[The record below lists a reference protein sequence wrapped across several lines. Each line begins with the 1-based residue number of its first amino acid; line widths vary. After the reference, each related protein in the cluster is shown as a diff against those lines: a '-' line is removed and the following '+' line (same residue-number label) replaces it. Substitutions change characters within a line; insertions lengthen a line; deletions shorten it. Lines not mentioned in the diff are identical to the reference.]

1 MYSLKQ
7 VTSCAVALAAA
18 VLSLANSTVARPHTV
33 SLIQARYINDSSPV
47 KDAYDYVI
55 VGGGTSGLTVAD
67 RLTEHGK
74 ATVLVIENGPLP
86 NSDAVTEVRGGMGA
100 FGSPYFYKIQSAPQI
115 ELHNA
120 SYPVLIG
127 NAVGGSSAVNAMM
140 TVRGTSEDYDRW
152 GQLFRGGGSGRASP
166 WGWDGLLPY
175 FKRAVT
181 FTEPGPAVR
190 DAVNITYDP
199 SYWGDSSTVFAGWPS
214 YQYPGLVPQIE
225 AFREMPGVEFPPDS
239 GSGRAGV
246 YWHPSFMDPRKVQ
259 RSYARTGH
267 YDGINRT
274 TYDLVYNSK
283 VTKLNIEDLK
293 ATGVVFQTAVK
304 NETRMVTVKA
314 RKEVILAAGAVH
326 TPQILQLSGVGPA
339 KQLEEAGIE
348 TVVDLPGVGQNFQDH
363 PMLGMAIMLRN
374 FTVHPSPMDLLTN
387 HNFSDWAKATWAK
400 NRTGPYSIGIGNV
413 AAWLGMP
420 VVSPDRY
427 ETIASKLEAQ
437 DHAAYLPP
445 DTDPTVIAGYKAQM
459 SALANSIRSPNTA
472 FYSSSLSGSNVPIGM
487 SVLLHPLSRG
497 SVRLNA
503 AAPATSEPIV
513 DYRTLS
519 NPLDLEILTEFVRF
533 TRAYHF
539 NTSLADY
546 GPEELMPGPDVTS
559 DEDLA
564 DFIRRSVS
572 PSEYHPSG
580 TAAMLPRELGGVV
593 DEELKVYGVRGLRVI
608 DASVMPTLPGANTCQ
623 TVYAIA
629 EKVSDD

>member
-1 MYSLKQ
+1 MHSLKQ
-7 VTSCAVALAAA
+7 VTSCAVALAVAA
-18 VLSLANSTVARPHTV
+18 LSLASSVNASPYNGR
-33 SLIQARYINDSSPV
+33 LLQARYINDSSLV

-67 RLTEHGK
+67 RLTEDGK

-86 NSDAVTEVRGGMGA
+86 DSAAVTEVRGGFGA
-100 FGSPYFYKIQSAPQI
+100 FSSPYFYRIQSAPQP

-120 SYPVLIG
+120 SYPVLVG

-140 TVRGTSEDYDRW
+140 TVRGTAEDYDRW
-152 GQLFRGGGSGRASP
+152 GLLYRGGGSGRASP

-175 FKRAVT
+175 FKKAVA
-181 FTEPGPAVR
+181 FTEPDPAVR
-190 DAVNITYDP
+190 DAVNIAYDA
-199 SYWGDSSTVFAGWPS
+199 SYWGNTSGVFAGWPTF
-214 YQYPGLVPQIE
+214 QYPGLVPQIE
-225 AFREMPGVEFPPDS
+225 AFRDIPGVEFPPDS

-246 YWHPSFMDPRKVQ
+246 YWHPSFMDPSKVQ

-274 TYDLVYNSK
+274 SYDLAYNSK
-283 VTKLNIEDLK
+283 VRKINLEDLK
-293 ATGVVFQTAVK
+293 ATGVVFQTTVQNA
-304 NETRMVTVKA
+304 TQLITVKA
-314 RKEVILAAGAVH
+314 NKEVILAAGAVH
-326 TPQILQLSGVGPA
+326 TPQLLQLSGVGPK
-339 KQLEEAGIE
+339 KQLDEADIE

-363 PMLGMAIMLRN
+363 PMLGVTIMLRN
-374 FTVHPSPMDLLTN
+374 FTVHPSPMDLITN
-387 HNFSDWAKATWAK
+387 RNFSSWAKEMWAK
-400 NRTGPYSIGIGNV
+400 NRTGPYSLGIGNV

-420 VVSPDRY
+420 VISPERH

-459 SALANSIRSPNTA
+459 NALATSIRSTNTA
-472 FYSSSLSGSNVPIGM
+472 FYSLTLYGSNVPAG
-487 SVLLHPLSRG
+487 STVFLHPLSRG
-497 SVRLNA
+497 SVRLN
-503 AAPATSEPIV
+503 PSTPSTSEPIV

-519 NPLDLEILTEFVRF
+519 NPLDIEILAEFVRF

-539 NTSLADY
+539 NTSLAAYD
-546 GPEELMPGPDVTS
+546 PHELLPGSDVTS
-559 DEDLA
+559 DADLA
-564 DFIRRSVS
+564 TYIRRSLS

-593 DEELKVYGVRGLRVI
+593 DEQLKV
-608 DASVMPTLPGANTCQ
+608 VMPTLPGANTCQ

-629 EKVSDD
+629 EKAADLIKADA

>member
-1 MYSLKQ
+1 
-7 VTSCAVALAAA
+7 
-18 VLSLANSTVARPHTV
+18 R
-33 SLIQARYINDSSPV
+33 
-47 KDAYDYVI
+47 
-55 VGGGTSGLTVAD
+55 GTSGLTVAD
-67 RLTEHGK
+67 RMTENGK
-74 ATVLVIENGPLP
+74 VTVLVIENGPLP
-86 NSDAVTEVRGGMGA
+86 ARLAPLTADSEDVTEVRGG
-100 FGSPYFYKIQSAPQI
+100 FGGFSSPYFYRIQSAPQP

-120 SYPVLIG
+120 SYPVLVG

-152 GQLFRGGGSGRASP
+152 GQLYRGGGSGRASP

-175 FKRAVT
+175 FRKALT
-181 FTEPGPAVR
+181 FTAPDPAVR
-190 DAVNITYDP
+190 DAVNITYDA
-199 SYWGDSSTVFAGWPS
+199 SYWGNTSRVFAGWPT
-214 YQYPGLVPQIE
+214 YQYPGLVPQVE
-225 AFREMPGVEFPPDS
+225 AFRDIPGVEFPPDS

-246 YWHPSFMDPRKVQ
+246 YWQPSFMDPVKVQ

-274 TYDLVYNSK
+274 SYDLAYSSK
-283 VTKLNIEDLK
+283 VTKIHIDDLK
-293 ATGVVFQTAVK
+293 ATGVAFQSTVK
-304 NETRMVTVKA
+304 NVTQLRTVKA
-314 RKEVILAAGAVH
+314 NKEVILAAGAVH
-326 TPQILQLSGVGPA
+326 TPQLLQLSGVGPK
-339 KQLEEAGIE
+339 KQLDEAGID

-363 PMLGMAIMLRN
+363 PMLGVAIVLRN
-374 FTVHPSPMDLLTN
+374 FTVHPSPMDLITN
-387 HNFSDWAKATWAK
+387 RNFSDWAKAMWAK
-400 NRTGPYSIGIGNV
+400 NRTGPYSLGIGNV

-420 VVSPDRY
+420 VISPERH

-459 SALANSIRSPNTA
+459 NALASSMRSPNTA
-472 FYSSSLSGSNVPIGM
+472 FYSLSLYGSNVPAG
-487 SVLLHPLSRG
+487 STVFLHPLSRG

-503 AAPATSEPIV
+503 TAPGTSEPIV

-519 NPLDLEILTEFVRF
+519 NPLDLEILAEFVRF
-533 TRAYHF
+533 TRTYHF
-539 NTSLADY
+539 NTSLAAYD
-546 GPEELMPGPDVTS
+546 PQELMPGPDMTS

-564 DFIRRSVS
+564 AYVRRSVS

-593 DEELKVYGVRGLRVI
+593 DEQLKVYGARGLRVV

-629 EKVSDD
+629 EKAADLIKDDA